1 MEIYKLKGR
10 IYFKSLN
17 AGSNPVLTT
26 NNNIKQM
33 KDLKKTI
40 DTIDEI
46 IAQHEKMKNVLAEIH
61 ASLDE
66 QHEIVQEC
74 LKNESNS
81 QVAEW

>member
-1 MEIYKLKGR
+1 
-10 IYFKSLN
+10 
-17 AGSNPVLTT
+17 
-26 NNNIKQM
+26 M

-61 ASLDE
+61 TSLDE